1 VSSKTTSMLGIGNRW
16 AVLVGVNE
24 YLDKANY
31 GQLSV
36 CVKDVEATHK
46 QIVAGGFDPDRVRL
60 LTDHTS
66 DELPTK
72 ANILV
77 SLKAIADATEPDDL
91 LLFYYSGHGDEVEGA
106 SYLVARDGR
115 RLVLGDTAVPVSR
128 IKEIIEAAPA
138 RAKVILLDACHSG
151 ADVGGKGVRPMSA
164 EFIRRVFEE
173 AEGLAI
179 LASCKQGQLSY
190 EWRENERSVFT
201 HFLLEALRGEADQDE
216 KGFVSVQDV
225 SRHVTNGVKLWAS
238 QRKASQTPT
247 LQCAVAGDIIL
258 TDYRGSP
265 GAPVA
270 LPGKDAAN
278 PFGDTGRITDPDRF
292 FDREELL
299 RQIFEELQ
307 KGVNI
312 SLVGESRIGKSSLLS
327 MVCALGPDRMG
338 LPPEAF
344 AYLSLEWVD
353 NEDEFYEALCD
364 ALGIESCRGFK
375 LTRTL
380 RGMRVVLCL
389 DEIEKMAWDGFTVKV
404 RSQLRGL
411 ADGPDAPLKLVIAS
425 RSPLTHL
432 FPDSPEL
439 DSPLAGICRHLDV
452 GPLTPE
458 VAQALL
464 TDRLRGTGVAF
475 TENEIQMLIDRSSGH
490 PSKLQRAAADLY
502 EKKIEA

>member
-1 VSSKTTSMLGIGNRW
+1 
-16 AVLVGVNE
+16 VNE

-46 QIVAGGFDPDRVRL
+46 QLVAGGFDPDRVRL

-77 SLKAIADATEPDDL
+77 SLKAVADATEPDDL
-91 LLFYYSGHGDEVEGA
+91 LLFYYSGHGDEIEGA

-151 ADVGGKGVRPMSA
+151 ADVGGKGAQPMST
-164 EFIRRVFEE
+164 EFLRRVFEE

-190 EWRENERSVFT
+190 EWQENERSVFT
-201 HFLLEALRGEADQDE
+201 HFLLEALRGEADRDE
-216 KGFVSVQDV
+216 KGFVSVQDA
-225 SRHVTNGVKLWAS
+225 SRYVTNGVKLWAS

-247 LQCAVAGDIIL
+247 LQYTVAGDIIL
-258 TDYRGSP
+258 ANYRGSP
-265 GAPVA
+265 EAPVA
-270 LPGKDAAN
+270 LPGKNAVN
-278 PFGDTGRITDPDRF
+278 PFGDIGRITDPERF
-292 FDREELL
+292 FDRKELL

-312 SLVGESRIGKSSLLS
+312 SLVGESQIGKSSLLS
-327 MVCALGPDRMG
+327 MVCALGPDQMD

-353 NEDEFYEALCD
+353 DENEFYEALCD
-364 ALGIESCRGFK
+364 ALGIEVCRGFK
-375 LTRTL
+375 LTRAL
-380 RGMRVVLCL
+380 RGKRIVLCL
-389 DEIEKMAWDGFTVKV
+389 DEIEKMAWDGFTMKV

-411 ADGPDAPLKLVIAS
+411 ADGPDAPIKLVIAS
-425 RSPLTHL
+425 RSSLAHL

-439 DSPLAGICRHLDV
+439 DSPLAGICRHMDVKPLALDDARAF
-452 GPLTPE
+452 LF
-458 VAQALL
+458 Q
-464 TDRLRGTGVAF
+464 RLQDTGVF
-475 TENEIQMLIDRSSGH
+475 FSDDEIRQLLDETGNH
-490 PSKLQRAAADLY
+490 LAKLQQKAANLFKQKC
-502 EKKIEA
+502 KK

>member
-201 HFLLEALRGEADQDE
+201 HFLLEALRGKADQDE

-247 LQCAVAGDIIL
+247 LQYTVAGDIIL
-258 TDYRGSP
+258 TNYRSSP
-265 GAPVA
+265 GALVA
-270 LPGKDAAN
+270 LTGKQAAN

-364 ALGIESCRGFK
+364 ALGIEACRGFK
-375 LTRTL
+375 LTRAL

-452 GPLTPE
+452 EPLIPE
-458 VAQALL
+458 VIRAFL
-464 TDRLRGTGVAF
+464 TDRLHDTGVIF
-475 TENEIQMLIDRSSGH
+475 NEDDIQTLIDRSGGH
-490 PSKLQRAAADLY
+490 PSELQRAAAGLY
-502 EKKIEA
+502 EKKLEA